1 MTNYI
6 KDILKK
12 QDEILNE
19 LKELNKNFKEVQ
31 EVFFINFKSSIFK
44 SNVRELL
51 DKIVSKIDDI
61 KGRMK

>member
-1 MTNYI
+1 MTNDI

-44 SNVRELL
+44 SIVRELL
-51 DKIVSKIDDI
+51 DKIASKIDDI
-61 KGRMK
+61 KGKIK

>member
-1 MTNYI
+1 MTNDI

-51 DKIVSKIDDI
+51 DKIASKIDDI
-61 KGRMK
+61 KGKIK

>member
-1 MTNYI
+1 MTNDI

-31 EVFFINFKSSIFK
+31 EVFFLNFKSSIFK

-51 DKIVSKIDDI
+51 DKIAGKIDDI
-61 KGRMK
+61 KGKIK